1 MLTPILGFETRGF
14 VGLEHAMSWG
24 RPMSTLAIWWGSCSA
39 DQLGI
44 AGLGM
49 DYREGWRAI
58 VSVIE
63 RKTEL
68 VSGELQND
76 HLAPEWRSL
85 TRIKQHILDQAGLRA
100 VMHTLIITCNREIVF
115 FCLLRW
121 LIPSTYRMPCNDTAT
136 NDRRQSNQRECR
148 QYVTEQQRS
157 KEDAKTCS
165 PIADLAED
173 DGAGNFLKLKIQDV

>member
-14 VGLEHAMSWG
+14 VGLEHALSWG

-115 FCLLRW
+115 FAYFGGLYPPPTACLVMTPPQM
-121 LIPSTYRMPCNDTAT
+121 IAANPISESAVSMSPNSSAA
-136 NDRRQSNQRECR
+136 RR
-148 QYVTEQQRS
+148 T
-157 KEDAKTCS
+157 
-165 PIADLAED
+165 
-173 DGAGNFLKLKIQDV
+173 LKPVPQ